1 MKKYM
6 LMILTIGFN
15 VCINAQSDV
24 FFSYQYEYRE
34 EKDSE
39 WDQLIMLPP
48 SHGLD
53 YNYPAESVPI
63 STGLLLMA
71 GMGIVYAKCRRD
83 NK

>member
-1 MKKYM
+1 
-6 LMILTIGFN
+6 MILTIGFN

-53 YNYPAESVPI
+53 YNYPADNAPLGA
-63 STGLLLMA
+63 GLLIMT
-71 GMGIVYAKCRRD
+71 GMSVVYLTRRKD
-83 NK
+83 K

>member
-53 YNYPAESVPI
+53 YNYPADNAPLGA
-63 STGLLLMA
+63 GLLIMT
-71 GMGIVYAKCRRD
+71 GMSVVYLTRRKD
-83 NK
+83 K

>member
-39 WDQLIMLPP
+39 WNELIMLPP
-48 SHGLD
+48 NHGLD
-53 YNYPAESVPI
+53 YNYPADNAPLGA
-63 STGLLLMA
+63 GLLIMT
-71 GMGIVYAKCRRD
+71 GMSVVYLTLRKD
-83 NK
+83 K